1 MTFYSLHF
9 LILFAFT
16 LLSLAV
22 CKLIFKKNTLLL
34 KKINQ
39 CILLTVSYIFVCIVD
54 WKFCLS
60 VLAVTLTSYFCALLI
75 DKNRSRAKLFV
86 AIGVIIPT
94 LMLGFFKYFN
104 FFVSSFN
111 KIFGVDSE
119 FSLNFAVPLGIS
131 FFTFTAISYVVD
143 VYRKKIEVTK
153 DFIKIALYISFFPKF
168 ISGPIIRA
176 SEFMPQLDE
185 NRTVSWENI
194 EKGLQIFLF
203 GFIKKVVLADHLGV
217 FVGDVYATPQAYDS
231 FTVILCVISYSLQIY
246 LDFSGYTDMAIGIAK
261 CVGFDFSKNFNL
273 PYISKNVTEFW
284 KRWHISLSE
293 WLMDYIY
300 IPLGGN
306 RKGKVRQYINLL
318 LTMLIGGFWHG
329 ANITFI
335 IWGGLHGLALI
346 VHKLFMSVRK
356 NKDGKIATVI
366 SVFGTYAFV
375 SLLWVFFRA
384 ENFTNAFDI
393 LKKIF
398 IWSDGIHQMYSWS
411 IVSIV
416 AVIASTVVALIYNK
430 NHKSYD
436 KKGKETVSGFYPMLE
451 LSKIWNIA
459 ILLIIAGLAIIL
471 AYTGA
476 SPFIYGKF

>member
-1 MTFYSLHF
+1 
-9 LILFAFT
+9 
-16 LLSLAV
+16 
-22 CKLIFKKNTLLL
+22 
-34 KKINQ
+34 
-39 CILLTVSYIFVCIVD
+39 
-54 WKFCLS
+54 
-60 VLAVTLTSYFCALLI
+60 
-75 DKNRSRAKLFV
+75 
-86 AIGVIIPT
+86 
-94 LMLGFFKYFN
+94 
-104 FFVSSFN
+104 
-111 KIFGVDSE
+111 
-119 FSLNFAVPLGIS
+119 
-131 FFTFTAISYVVD
+131 
-143 VYRKKIEVTK
+143 
-153 DFIKIALYISFFPKF
+153 
-168 ISGPIIRA
+168 
-176 SEFMPQLDE
+176 
-185 NRTVSWENI
+185 
-194 EKGLQIFLF
+194 
-203 GFIKKVVLADHLGV
+203 
-217 FVGDVYATPQAYDS
+217 
-231 FTVILCVISYSLQIY
+231 
-246 LDFSGYTDMAIGIAK
+246 MAIGIAK

-398 IWSDGIHQMYSWS
+398 IW
-411 IVSIV
+411 
-416 AVIASTVVALIYNK
+416 
-430 NHKSYD
+430 
-436 KKGKETVSGFYPMLE
+436 
-451 LSKIWNIA
+451 
-459 ILLIIAGLAIIL
+459 
-471 AYTGA
+471 
-476 SPFIYGKF
+476 